1 MDGAS
6 RALGELRMNKEQAI
20 KDVCLIARNA
30 IERIGKL
37 EREWV
42 GLTGAEINH
51 ICAEYVGYPERMMK
65 EVGRLLKEKNT

>member
-1 MDGAS
+1 
-6 RALGELRMNKEQAI
+6 MNKEQAI

-42 GLTGAEINH
+42 GLTDKDRMEIKKTVTYDQFET
-51 ICAEYVGYPERMMK
+51 AGEYAGRVQAAT
-65 EVGRLLKEKNT
+65 EVKLKEKNT